1 MSTIGWEKAHNA
13 RFAGRTREA
22 FVALVDGLDL
32 PMPELIDVAVPAN
45 RRLGAPPGSGRDR

>member
-45 RRLGAPPGSGRDR
+45 RRLGARVAPTAG